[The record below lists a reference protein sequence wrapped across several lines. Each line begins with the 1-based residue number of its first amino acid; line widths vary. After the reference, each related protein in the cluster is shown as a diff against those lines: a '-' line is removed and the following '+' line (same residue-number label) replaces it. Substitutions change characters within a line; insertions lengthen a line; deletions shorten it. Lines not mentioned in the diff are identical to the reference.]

1 MAGETT
7 TTSANDYVLAAE
19 LLASR
24 ILPFFYGHNNVSHL
38 IRYETIAGS
47 PTTAADFPISGQLA
61 AASMPEGVDTP
72 YTQFTTGKVTLTVST
87 VGLVLGLT
95 DLLDKSQIVDM
106 GHYAEQ
112 GGMALANKVT
122 TDVLALNAGLS
133 QTAGATGVDLTE
145 ANILTAIQTLGA
157 GGVPGPYN
165 GVLHNIQWFDLAGS
179 VGSTINTLNAPGSDS
194 VAQATRTFG
203 AEPAFSGG
211 LNNLYGVNWTVNS
224 NVPTMAAGADR
235 AGCVVNPRYAYGL
248 VSKWDARVEFQ
259 RDASALLTEIVVTA
273 CYAVGELRDAAGVL
287 IQTDA

>member
-1 MAGETT
+1 MAFETT

-38 IRYETIAGS
+38 TRYESIAGS
-47 PTTAADFPISGQLA
+47 PTTAADFPTAGQVVA
-61 AASMPEGVDTP
+61 ANMPEGTDTP
-72 YTQFTTGKVTLTVST
+72 YSQFSTGKVTLTVST
-87 VGLVLGLT
+87 VGVVLGIT

-112 GGMALANKVT
+112 AGFGLANKIT
-122 TDVLALNAGLS
+122 TDVLALNAGFS
-133 QTAGATGVDLTE
+133 QVAGSTGVDLTE
-145 ANILTAIQTLGA
+145 ANILTAIQLLGA

-165 GVLHNIQWFDLAGS
+165 GVIHNIQWFDLAGS
-179 VGSTINTLNAPGSDS
+179 VGSTLNTANAPGNAT
-194 VAQATRTFG
+194 VAQTTRDFG

-235 AGCVVNPRYAYGL
+235 AGVVVNPMYASGF

-259 RDASALLTEIVVTA
+259 RDASALVTEIVVTA